1 MFEVNDKV
9 MYGQMGACII
19 SAIEEKEVNSQKKL
33 YYVINPVNAIKTTIF
48 CPVDNDKVRIR
59 KLISKEKVMELVA
72 IMPDIEA
79 EWIEN
84 DSIRKA
90 ANDKII
96 KSGEHEGLIKLI
108 KLLYFKREECKAN
121 NKKFHIADQRAME
134 TAEKLLYS
142 EFAMTLGIKEEE
154 VLSFIVGKLKK

>member
-1 MFEVNDKV
+1 MFKVNDKV

-19 SAIEEKEVNSQKKL
+19 SAIEEKEVNSEKKL

-59 KLISKEKVMELVA
+59 KLISKEKVMELVS

-84 DSIRKA
+84 DSMRKA
-90 ANDKII
+90 ANDEII

-121 NKKFHIADQRAME
+121 NKKFHISDQRAME

-154 VLSFIVGKLKK
+154 VFSFIVGKLK